1 MSTSS
6 SFSAPAIIPLDDRPF
21 DVVLIGATGFTGKL
35 VAEYFA
41 EHAHTN
47 GIRWAIAGRSREKL
61 EAVRSDLAA
70 RDETLASPQL
80 PMHVVDTGDVAALD
94 RLVPKT
100 RVICSTVGPFI
111 QYGLELA
118 RACARH
124 GTSYCDI
131 TGEPNFVRAV
141 IDGCHDE
148 ARRTKA
154 RIVHCSGYDSIPSDL
169 GTHMAWDHARRIHGE
184 GLAWCKVFTGRT
196 RGTASGGTATTV
208 LGLMEAAKKSRELRR
223 LLLDPHGLDPQRG
236 KAPRDPFEDDQ
247 RTVRFDRDIGTWTA
261 PFVMAS
267 INSRI
272 VRRSHALIKEGQNGS
287 GEGYGPRFRYNEAM
301 SFRRGPRGLLQASLL
316 TAGIGG
322 FFAAAAF
329 RPTRTLLERMVL
341 PAPGKGPSREQ
352 IETGFF
358 EMHVVAKSES
368 GKRIRGRVA
377 GTRDPGYGETAKMVG
392 ETAMCL
398 AKDGMRLDERFGV
411 LTPASALGMRL
422 VERLRTAGMTF
433 DVHDV

>member
-1 MSTSS
+1 MKNSPSS
-6 SFSAPAIIPLDDRPF
+6 ASLIPLDERPF

-41 EHAHTN
+41 EHAHAN
-47 GIRWAIAGRSREKL
+47 GVRWAIAGRSRDKL
-61 EAVRSDLAA
+61 ESVRADLTA
-70 RDETLASPQL
+70 RDESLAEL
-80 PMHVVDTGDVAALD
+80 PVHVADTSDVGALD
-94 RLVPKT
+94 RLVPKA

-111 QYGLELA
+111 KHGVELA
-118 RACARH
+118 QACARH

-131 TGEPNFVRAV
+131 TGEPDFVRKI
-141 IDGCHDE
+141 IDSCHDE

-169 GTHMAWDHARRIHGE
+169 GTYMAWDHARRAHNE
-184 GLAWCKVFTGRT
+184 GLTWCKVFTGRT
-196 RGTASGGTATTV
+196 RGTASGGTASTM
-208 LGLMEAAKKSRELRR
+208 LGLMEAAKKSRDLRR
-223 LLLDPHGLDPQRG
+223 LLLDPHGLDPERG

-247 RTVRFDRDIGTWTA
+247 RGVRFDRDIGTWTA
-261 PFVMAS
+261 PFIMAS

-272 VRRSHALIKEGQNGS
+272 VRRSHALLKDAQHP
-287 GEGYGPRFRYNEAM
+287 EGYGHRFRYHEAM
-301 SFRRGPRGLLQASLL
+301 SFRRGPRGLFQASVL

-329 RPTRTLLERMVL
+329 APSRALLERMVL
-341 PAPGKGPSREQ
+341 PPPGGGPSREQ
-352 IETGFF
+352 IENGFF

-398 AKDGMRLDERFGV
+398 ARDRMRLDDRFGV

-422 VERLRTAGMTF
+422 VERLRSAGMTF
-433 DVHDV
+433 DVRDA